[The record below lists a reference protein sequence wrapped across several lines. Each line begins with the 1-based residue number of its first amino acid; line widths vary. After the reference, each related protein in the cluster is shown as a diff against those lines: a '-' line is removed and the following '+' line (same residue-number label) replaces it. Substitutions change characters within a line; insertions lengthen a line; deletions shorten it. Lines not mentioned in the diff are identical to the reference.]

1 MTDQNHPVISIFLAL
16 LVIQTM
22 IVTAFADTIPFVSD
36 SDRQSCESDIV
47 FLSSADLSQMIHS
60 DSPSFHTAS
69 IVDGD
74 GKVWDGVL
82 LRELITGIEG
92 ERTLQTISPEENFNQ
107 FRSAGLYAVITGSD
121 GKERILQA
129 GEINSSRNYLLADTL
144 DGYPLSR
151 DNDAYPFILVGK
163 GIQDDEYIRGVSE
176 IGVLVKEQS
185 NQTEYKGP

>member
-1 MTDQNHPVISIFLAL
+1 MTDQNHPIISTFFAL

-22 IVTAFADTIPFVSD
+22 IVTAFADTLPFSSYLD
-36 SDRQSCESDIV
+36 QQSCESGIV
-47 FLSSADLSQMIHS
+47 SLSSAELSQMIHS

-92 ERTLQTISPEENFNQ
+92 ENTLQTISPEEDSDQ
-107 FRSAGLYAVITGSD
+107 FGSSDLYAVITGSD

-151 DNDAYPFILVGK
+151 ENDAYPFTLVGK
-163 GIQDDEYIRGVSE
+163 GIQDDDYIRGVFK
-176 IGVLVKEQS
+176 IGISVKEQI